1 MKPTSLSPLKVRALV
16 SEGESLLAR
25 GPHPD
30 RARADSEYLLL
41 HIFRRTDPERN
52 RAWLLAHGDH
62 PTSGENRSE
71 HRALIQRRL
80 AGEPMQ
86 YITGEQEFYGLP
98 FCVSP
103 AVLIPRPETE
113 LLVER
118 VVEWARRQAGEE
130 MPAPRIVDVGTGSG
144 AIAVALARELP
155 QAAIT
160 ACDLSDAA
168 LSVARANAARNGVGC
183 RIRFLC
189 GDLLAPVAGETFD
202 VVVSNPPYVAAADR
216 DSLAVEVR
224 EHEPEMALFAGKDG
238 LDICRRLFPA
248 ARGVLAAGGLLA
260 CEFGYGQDRA
270 VRALLAET
278 GFQAV
283 EFIPDLRGISRV
295 ALAGRT

>member
-1 MKPTSLSPLKVRALV
+1 MTLREWVRH
-16 SEGESLLAR
+16 GEAKLGA
-25 GPHPD
+25 GPQPE
-30 RARADSEYLLL
+30 RARRDAETLLL
-41 HIFRRTDPERN
+41 HLTGKS
-52 RAWLLAHGDH
+52 RAWLMAHAGDDF
-62 PTSGENRSE
+62 GGCQAIGYEGLLE
-71 HRALIQRRL
+71 QRL
-80 AGEPMQ
+80 KGAPIQ

-98 FCVSP
+98 FSVSP

-118 VVEWARRQAGEE
+118 VIQWAKGQAGGRIA
-130 MPAPRIVDVGTGSG
+130 APRIVDVGTGSG

-168 LSVARANAARNGVGC
+168 LTVARGNAARNGVGC

-189 GDLLAPVAGETFD
+189 GDLLAPVDGETFD
-202 VVVSNPPYVAAADR
+202 IVVSNPPYVAEADR
-216 DSLAVEVR
+216 QSLAAEVR
-224 EHEPEMALFAGKDG
+224 EHEPAVALFAGEDG

-270 VRALLAET
+270 VRALLAEAD
-278 GFQAV
+278 FHAV
-283 EFIPDLRGISRV
+283 ETIPDLQGIARV
-295 ALAGRT
+295 ALAWRT